1 MSPEGNF
8 NASSAM
14 NTAARYPYLV
24 EADRLE
30 RVAVSADLASVLHVR
45 WIERCLEEI
54 HGSLR
59 ATEILIS
66 SAVSARP

>member
-1 MSPEGNF
+1 MSPEGTF

-24 EADRLE
+24 DADRLE
-30 RVAVSADLASVLHVR
+30 RVAVSANLAPVLLVR
-45 WIERCLEEI
+45 WIVQCLEEI

-59 ATEILIS
+59 ATDILIC
-66 SAVSARP
+66 SAVSATP